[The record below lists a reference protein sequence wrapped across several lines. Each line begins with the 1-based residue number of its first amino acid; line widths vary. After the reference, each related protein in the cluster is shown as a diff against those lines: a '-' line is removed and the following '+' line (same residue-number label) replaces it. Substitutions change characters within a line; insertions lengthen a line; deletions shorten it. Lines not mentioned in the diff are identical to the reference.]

1 MTVRIHLQLAEEARL
16 PAADRISDLLERAA
30 RAALRTAVES
40 LTGEVEVSF
49 VAEPVIRELNRRF
62 LGSEESTDV
71 IAFDLGEGAHLV
83 GDVYIAPEVA
93 ARSAAELG
101 ISEEEELVR
110 LVVHGVL
117 HLVGHEHPEGEDR
130 YTSPMFRLQE
140 QLVRR
145 LTGTGLVS
153 HRPRADRRGPTSRG
167 NG

>member
-1 MTVRIHLQLAEEARL
+1 MTVRIHLQLAERW
-16 PAADRISDLLERAA
+16 PAAARISDLLERAA
-30 RAALRTAVES
+30 RAALQTAVES

-71 IAFDLGEGAHLV
+71 IAFNLGDGARLV

-101 ISEEEELVR
+101 VSEEEELVR

-117 HLVGHEHPEGEDR
+117 HLVGYEHPDGEDR
-130 YTSPMFRLQE
+130 YASPMFRLQE
-140 QLVRR
+140 QLVAR
-145 LTGTGLVS
+145 LTGTGPVS